1 MVTMTDVGETSKG
14 LDQPVEV
21 KKNEKHY
28 PTLFLSTKQLPE
40 LKGMKPGDTGVL
52 KVEYEVK
59 GVSLRS
65 TTDKEEVGNYDIE
78 IRKIGVSDKVPE
90 GQDQKETNVLK
101 EDAKKRLN
109 AGRNY

>member
-1 MVTMTDVGETSKG
+1 
-14 LDQPVEV
+14 
-21 KKNEKHY
+21 
-28 PTLFLSTKQLPE
+28 
-40 LKGMKPGDTGVL
+40 LKGKKPGDKGVL
-52 KVEYEVK
+52 QVEYEVI
-59 GVSLRS
+59 RS